1 MISLKVGQSG
11 VTVKLP
17 AGDRRD
23 QVQLHLAETSAGSVS
38 CSGAA
43 LLPRPGELA
52 FSSSTR
58 GLTSAT
64 QGDAGRGEA
73 EKSDCLGKQKNL
85 GGVTLPHAAAE
96 KLTKCVK
103 LTNN

>member
-73 EKSDCLGKQKNL
+73 EKSDCLGKQKKPR
-85 GGVTLPHAAAE
+85 GSYSAACCCRE
-96 KLTKCVK
+96 
-103 LTNN
+103 TNKMCKIN